1 MIIPQASSSPLLS
14 LSLPRPSLLA
24 PPGPALLTIVSLRLL
39 GQLGLVD
46 LVFSVGHLGE
56 VLAVVLTELY
66 PLFTS
71 QLLLGMIRLALVP
84 TLHWS
89 ASASTRWSPAL
100 CPAWPS
106 ASEVVVT
113 GLRWDYSS
121 HPHNID
127 TS

>member
-1 MIIPQASSSPLLS
+1 MYSDCVW
-14 LSLPRPSLLA
+14 PSLAMTYHSPVLT
-24 PPGPALLTIVSLRLL
+24 PHWSLLTIVSLRLL

-46 LVFSVGHLGE
+46 LVLSVGHLGE

-71 QLLLGMIRLALVP
+71 QLLLSMIRLALVP

-113 GLRWDYSS
+113 GLR
-121 HPHNID
+121 
-127 TS
+127 